1 MQRIVSTLIG
11 WKSLSGQSG
20 WFKLAYRKIWIK
32 LFFIKIISIF
42 ANLIEWIQSSKTRGQ
57 PYSVTSPY
65 EVSEYFLG
73 SD

>member
-1 MQRIVSTLIG
+1 MLRIVSTLIG

-32 LFFIKIISIF
+32 LLFYIKIISRF

-57 PYSVTSPY
+57 C
-65 EVSEYFLG
+65 
-73 SD
+73 